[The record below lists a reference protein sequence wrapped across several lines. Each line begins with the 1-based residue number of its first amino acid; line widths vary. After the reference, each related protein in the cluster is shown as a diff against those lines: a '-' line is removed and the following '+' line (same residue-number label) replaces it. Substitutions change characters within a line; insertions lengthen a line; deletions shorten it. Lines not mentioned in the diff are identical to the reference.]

1 MIRFHITYPRT
12 RPRTHHFMSLPI
24 NRRNRRYAHF
34 ITRTKNDQFSVDG
47 AKLNGNLKAEVPYK
61 SMGSKCGS
69 SNNSPLEL
77 RAGHLACH
85 CKRSVWQARWP
96 ALSSSGELLLEP
108 HLLPILL
115 YGTSAFK
122 LPLSFAP
129 STLN

>member
-1 MIRFHITYPRT
+1 MIIMNPQSTYIRT
-12 RPRTHHFMSLPI
+12 VL
-24 NRRNRRYAHF
+24 
-34 ITRTKNDQFSVDG
+34 QFKV
-47 AKLNGNLKAEVPYK
+47 KLSDIYIIF
-61 SMGSKCGS
+61 
-69 SNNSPLEL
+69 SNFQFPCE
-77 RAGHLACH
+77 
-85 CKRSVWQARWP
+85 RSVWQARWP